1 MKNKIILAAACSLI
15 LCACAAQDKDDTKLA
30 TLTKPESFALNYN
43 KPNDQYKR
51 FPCDASYNG
60 FLRRNFSDLSDT
72 LMSNLNISLLLGDTS
87 KAKVSFE
94 IYAIGTEPKTMA
106 LSFGEQFCWKLDTT
120 WTWSIQYH
128 DFETLKIEPEKW
140 QAFESTA
147 ELWNLASGGSPDY
160 GLQVRLVELSS
171 FKIRNLKL
179 TQPTGEVSLLIP

>member
-1 MKNKIILAAACSLI
+1 MQNKIIIAAACCLI
-15 LCACAAQDKDDTKLA
+15 LSGCTAQDQDNAKLA
-30 TLTKPESFALNYN
+30 TLTKPENFAPNYN
-43 KPNDQYKR
+43 KPGDQYKR
-51 FPCDASYNG
+51 FACDASYNR

-72 LMSNLNISLLLGDTS
+72 LLSNLNISLLLGDTS
-87 KAKVSFE
+87 KTKVSFE

-106 LSFGEQFCWKLDTT
+106 LSFGEQFCWKLDNT

-128 DFETLKIEPEKW
+128 DFETQKIEPEKW

-160 GLQVRLVELSS
+160 GLQVRLVESGS